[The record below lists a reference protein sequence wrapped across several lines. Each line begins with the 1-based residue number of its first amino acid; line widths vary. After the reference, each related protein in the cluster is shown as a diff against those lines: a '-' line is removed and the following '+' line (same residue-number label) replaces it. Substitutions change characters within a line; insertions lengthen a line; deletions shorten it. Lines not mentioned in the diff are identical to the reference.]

1 MIPDMSFGPARPLE
15 QLYATRSSIKW
26 RRYPADVLP
35 VFVAEMDFDV
45 EPAILDRV
53 AETLRHSDTGYLDAA
68 GPLAPAFAAFARDE
82 WGWEIDPAWVHLAT
96 DVTVGVVE
104 ALRLVLPEAGGRVVL
119 TPPVYP
125 PFFEMVEEADAV
137 AVTVPLREDADW
149 ALDLPGI
156 EAAFAAGADALL
168 LCNPQNPTGRC
179 HSRDALER
187 LAALAAR
194 YGVFVVSDEV
204 HAPLTHPG
212 SRFTPFAPVARAAG
226 ARAVTVSSASK
237 AWNLAALKCA
247 VVVAADERAAALLTT
262 LPEELAART
271 SILGLHANVAALSCV
286 RWRDDLVDAIVRNVR
301 LLEAELAEHAPSVR
315 VVLAYALCFMAV
327 LIAGAIVTFLMRK
340 LVEGSGLSGSDRM
353 LGMVFGLARGL
364 ALVVLVVLLLGFTP
378 FTRDPWWHQSQL
390 LPGFER
396 GAQWLA
402 ARLPQQVARHLE
414 PVQGVLGPLAQPVV
428 PGPEPAKPAGAPR
441 GKPGDGGAAAGTQTP
456 ST

>member
-1 MIPDMSFGPARPLE
+1 MSFGPARPLE

-45 EPAILDRV
+45 EPTILDRV
-53 AETLRHSDTGYLDAA
+53 AQTLRHSDTGYLDSA

-82 WGWEIDPAWVHLAT
+82 WGWEVDPAWVHPAT

-137 AVTVPLREDADW
+137 AVTVPLREDAGW
-149 ALDLPGI
+149 SLDLAGI

-179 HSRDALER
+179 HSRDALQS

-194 YGVFVVSDEV
+194 YDVFVVSDEV
-204 HAPLTHPG
+204 HAPLAHPG
-212 SRFTPFAPVARAAG
+212 ATFTPFAPVARAAG

-247 VVVAADERAAALLTT
+247 VIVAADERSAALLTG

-271 SILGLHANVAALSCV
+271 SILGLHANVAALSC
-286 RWRDDLVDAIVRNVR
+286 RSWRDDLVDAIVRNVR
-301 LLEAELAEHAPSVR
+301 LLEDELAEHAPSVR
-315 VVLAYALCFMAV
+315 VVRPDAGYLVWLDFRDAGLGDDPARV
-327 LIAGAIVTFLMRK
+327 LIDTGRVALN
-340 LVEGSGLSGSDRM
+340 SGLP
-353 LGMVFGLARGL
+353 FGEPGRGFARINLACN
-364 ALVVLVVLLLGFTP
+364 
-378 FTRDPWWHQSQL
+378 
-390 LPGFER
+390 
-396 GAQWLA
+396 
-402 ARLPQQVARHLE
+402 
-414 PVQGVLGPLAQPVV
+414 
-428 PGPEPAKPAGAPR
+428 
-441 GKPGDGGAAAGTQTP
+441 P
-456 ST
+456 STVVEAVRRIAATVAAQRQSSVATAVATA